1 MNKRQLPVV
10 AEMLAHLPE
19 ATVLEKPA
27 WLRADHF
34 SEDPWGFFRTAT
46 GEQKLGTNIVA
57 TVADDDVSPATVW
70 IDVLDHDTLALHI
83 ECGGDRAREIVE
95 LLK

>member
-1 MNKRQLPVV
+1 
-10 AEMLAHLPE
+10 
-19 ATVLEKPA
+19 
-27 WLRADHF
+27 
-34 SEDPWGFFRTAT
+34 
-46 GEQKLGTNIVA
+46 
-57 TVADDDVSPATVW
+57 VW